1 MRASVECLLAGLPIV
16 SVPSIGGRELLFS
29 PDTAL
34 IVEPRREGVRVGVE
48 AMLVRGL
55 GRDEVRRATLG
66 RVREE
71 RQRFLD
77 AANRQIASELYLSFD
92 TIKTHVRKVFGKLGV
107 SNRTQ
112 AAIAARD
119 HGLDL
124 AR

>member
-1 MRASVECLLAGLPIV
+1 MRASVECLLAVLPIV

-34 IVEPRREGVRVGVE
+34 IVEPTPEGVRVGVE

-77 AANRQIASELYLSFD
+77 AANRQIASALGPIAPRLTMEPLLDY
-92 TIKTHVRKVFGKLGV
+92 TIRYVPL
-107 SNRTQ
+107 RTMIE
-112 AAIAARD
+112 AI
-119 HGLDL
+119 G
-124 AR
+124 